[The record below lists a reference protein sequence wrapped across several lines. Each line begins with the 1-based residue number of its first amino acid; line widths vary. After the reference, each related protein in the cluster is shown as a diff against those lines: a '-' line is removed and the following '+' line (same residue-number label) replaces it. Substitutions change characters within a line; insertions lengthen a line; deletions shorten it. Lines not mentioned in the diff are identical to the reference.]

1 MTQRLYLCL
10 VTLLAGAFF
19 APARARAQG
28 SLAAQGFGYPPGQL
42 SARAAA
48 TGGSLGEFDPLSPIN
63 PASLGSWGAPGL
75 FVQYSP
81 EFRRVTVATGGGGG
95 GTDKASIYRFP
106 VIGAAVPISQR
117 GTVGVAVSAL
127 VDRSFATSRSGTDI
141 VGAYTETSRSSGA
154 INDVRLAGA
163 WRFGPALRL
172 GAGAHVFTGENRRRR
187 ERLYADTT
195 AASALDQPRLSFSGT
210 ALSGGADWQAGRN
223 LGIATSGRI
232 GFALR
237 AYASDTLL
245 TSATVPSRWGAAVR
259 YSGIAG
265 VILAAR
271 ADWEGWSKMASLAE
285 INQRAVDGWDVGVG
299 AEVRGPSLLG
309 SDAPLRAGIKRR
321 TLPFSPDALSTVK
334 ETSFSIG
341 TGVPVA
347 RDRGNIDI
355 TVERASR
362 TGVPGVSE
370 HAWIV
375 DLGFTLRP

>member
-1 MTQRLYLCL
+1 MTHRLARW
-10 VTLLAGAFF
+10 LLASLGGVLLLPVVAQ
-19 APARARAQG
+19 AQG

-42 SARAAA
+42 SARAAG
-48 TGGSLGEFDPLSPIN
+48 TGGALGEFDPLSPIN
-63 PASLGSWGAPGL
+63 PAALGSWGAPGL
-75 FVQYSP
+75 YVQYSP
-81 EFRRVTVATGGGGG
+81 EFRRVTVPG
-95 GTDKASIYRFP
+95 GTDKASVYRFP
-106 VIGAAVPISQR
+106 VIGGAVPIGQ
-117 GTVGVAVSAL
+117 GATVGVAVSTL

-163 WRFGPALRL
+163 WRFGRSLQL

-187 ERLYADTT
+187 ERIYADSTT
-195 AASALDQPRLSFSGT
+195 ASALEQPRLSFSGT
-210 ALSGGADWQAGRN
+210 ALSGGAEWQAGRN
-223 LGIATSGRI
+223 LAFATSGRI

-237 AYASDTLL
+237 AYSSDTLL

-259 YSGIAG
+259 FSGIAG
-265 VILAAR
+265 VALGAR

-285 INQRAVDGWDVGVG
+285 SNQRAVNGWDVGGG

-309 SDAPLRAGIKRR
+309 SDAPLRIGIRHR
-321 TLPFSPDALSTVK
+321 TLPFSPDAVSTVK
-334 ETSFSIG
+334 ETTFSLG
-341 TGVPVA
+341 AGFPLA
-347 RDRGNIDI
+347 RDRGNIDL

-370 HAWIV
+370 RAWLV